1 MSEVQKRYRSQAGKP
16 YKVNVKFWD
25 APRKLDG
32 EAMAQKY
39 FIKATLEGMTA
50 SYDKSKYRMGE
61 NIHPS
66 PDLSNVVCGEGFH
79 LARTVTHA
87 LGYVPYAKEF
97 YLATAGKILGADETK
112 VRTGRCTLLL
122 QIPQDYIDDYKKEVA
137 SAWEDY
143 KKEEASAWEDYYGKA
158 AAFAREVYEEEVASA
173 REAYE
178 KVEASAH
185 RKFISKAV
193 KVLQKKRRGK

>member
-1 MSEVQKRYRSQAGKP
+1 
-16 YKVNVKFWD
+16 
-25 APRKLDG
+25 
-32 EAMAQKY
+32 MAQKY

-79 LARTVTHA
+79 LARTITHA
-87 LGYVPYAKEF
+87 LEYVPYAKEF

-158 AAFAREVYEEEVASA
+158 VAFAREVYKKEEASAWEDYYGKAAAFAREVYEEEVASA

-185 RKFISKAV
+185 HKLISKAI
-193 KVLQKKRRGK
+193 KLLKQKGRGKLW

>member
-1 MSEVQKRYRSQAGKP
+1 
-16 YKVNVKFWD
+16 
-25 APRKLDG
+25 
-32 EAMAQKY
+32 MAQKY

-50 SYDKSKYRMGE
+50 SYDKSKYQMGE
-61 NIHPS
+61 NVHPS

-79 LARTVTHA
+79 LARTITHA
-87 LGYVPYAKEF
+87 LNYVPNAKEF
-97 YLATAGKILGADETK
+97 YLATAGKILGSDETK
-112 VRTGRCTLLL
+112 VRTDRCTLLL
-122 QIPQDYIDDYKKEVA
+122 QIPQDYID
-137 SAWEDY
+137 DY

-185 RKFISKAV
+185 HKLISKAIV
-193 KVLQKKRRGK
+193 VMQSETIMRRGK

>member
-1 MSEVQKRYRSQAGKP
+1 
-16 YKVNVKFWD
+16 
-25 APRKLDG
+25 
-32 EAMAQKY
+32 MAQKY

-50 SYDKSKYRMGE
+50 GYDKSKYQMGE
-61 NIHPS
+61 NVHPS

-97 YLATAGKILGADETK
+97 YLATAGKILGSDETK
-112 VRTGRCTLLL
+112 VRTDRCTLLL
-122 QIPQDYIDDYKKEVA
+122 QIPQDYIDDYEKAAA

-143 KKEEASAWEDYYGKA
+143 KKEEASAWGDYYGKA
-158 AAFAREVYEEEVASA
+158 AAFALKAFSA

-178 KVEASAH
+178 KEVASIH
-185 RKFISKAV
+185 HKLISKAIV
-193 KVLQKKRRGK
+193 VMQSETIMRRGK

>member
-1 MSEVQKRYRSQAGKP
+1 
-16 YKVNVKFWD
+16 
-25 APRKLDG
+25 
-32 EAMAQKY
+32 MAQKY

-50 SYDKSKYRMGE
+50 SYDKSKYQMGE
-61 NIHPS
+61 NVHPS

-87 LGYVPYAKEF
+87 LGYVPNAKEF
-97 YLATAGKILGADETK
+97 YLATPGKILGSDETK
-112 VRTGRCTLLL
+112 VRTDRCTLLL
-122 QIPQDYIDDYKKEVA
+122 QIPQDYIDDYKKE
-137 SAWEDY
+137 
-143 KKEEASAWEDYYGKA
+143 EASAWEAYEKVEASALKA
-158 AAFAREVYEEEVASA
+158 YDKARAFALKAYSAREAYEKKVASA